1 MLNNV
6 ITMLNNAITPLN
18 NAITTIKQRYNNAI
32 TMVNN
37 DSSFKYYFNS
47 CFNRVSKRSY
57 SMASSSISTNVL

>member
-1 MLNNV
+1 
-6 ITMLNNAITPLN
+6 MLNNAITPLN

-47 CFNRVSKRSY
+47 CFNRGFETQLFNGFIEHFNKCLVKS
-57 SMASSSISTNVL
+57 NQL